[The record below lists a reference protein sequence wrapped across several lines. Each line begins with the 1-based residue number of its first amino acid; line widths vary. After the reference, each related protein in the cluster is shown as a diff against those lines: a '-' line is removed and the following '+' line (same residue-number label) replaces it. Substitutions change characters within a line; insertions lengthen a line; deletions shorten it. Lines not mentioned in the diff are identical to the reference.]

1 MMALHPEVVERAQA
15 EIDAVTNADRLS
27 TLDDRSQLPFID
39 CIVKEVY
46 RYDHIVTFDYSSAL
60 ETNPRINPAGPLGMA
75 KNVAR

>member
-15 EIDAVTNADRLS
+15 EIDAVTNADRLP

-46 RYDHIVTFDYSSAL
+46 RYDHSYL
-60 ETNPRINPAGPLGMA
+60 
-75 KNVAR
+75 